1 MRAYQDT
8 YKILSEIGH
17 GGMGT
22 VYLVKHETMGVL
34 RAMKAVPKDADT
46 SELPAEVEI
55 LTNLEHPCLVKII
68 DVFEDPCYV
77 YIVQDYI
84 QGINMAKRLEK
95 VRRFSEEDVRK
106 WAKQLCEALRYLHE
120 PKRYEHRPSIIH
132 RDIKPGNI
140 MMTPSGD
147 IKLID
152 FGIAKKFKDAA
163 TADSIHIGTLGY
175 AAPEQFND
183 ARTDAR
189 TDIYGLGATLHH
201 MITGQKPVPFALK
214 PARELNKSC
223 SEGLEYIIQKC
234 TQTDPRH
241 RYQSVAELQRDLEN
255 IENFGNMRERRKRRE
270 GFKLAGC
277 FMIFA
282 LGVFLASYGAETVRA
297 EQQAA
302 YREQYEQGMV
312 MLDAGDIDAA
322 GEILYAADKSANRGD
337 GHKAIAAAY
346 MNNDNGER
354 CLSVIKDTVAKYP
367 EMTHDA
373 ELNYYWGLALE
384 DLGSNAEALSR
395 FKTAAENAPDNIIYK
410 YYLARA
416 YAKNGQS
423 GDAEAVLQEVKGRT
437 NESITAFVHGG
448 ILEAQSSTAK
458 AAEQYKLCIDTA
470 KEDEICIAAYRELA
484 NLYRNSRSHD
494 AAALDNEITVLKG
507 MRRAYPND
515 EQAFVLERLGEACY
529 TKSNFAADDE
539 AATELRQ
546 ESVSCFKELI
556 SLGYSRAST
565 YLNIAIVCQ
574 RMADYDGA
582 EEALMQM
589 LDKYPQNSDAYVQL
603 AFLVAEREGAK
614 PQSKRNYS
622 AMADYYKKAVEL
634 GASGEKIQRLEGV
647 IADLRSAGWIR

>member
-95 VRRFSEEDVRK
+95 VRRFSEDDVRK

-201 MITGQKPVPFALK
+201 MITGQKPAPFALK

-282 LGVFLASYGAETVRA
+282 LGVFLASYGAEMVRA

-312 MLDAGDIDAA
+312 LLDAGDIDAA
-322 GEILYAADKSANRGD
+322 GAILYAADKSANRGD

-354 CLSVIKDTVAKYP
+354 CLSVIRDTVAKYP

-384 DLGSNAEALSR
+384 AL
-395 FKTAAENAPDNIIYK
+395 
-410 YYLARA
+410 
-416 YAKNGQS
+416 
-423 GDAEAVLQEVKGRT
+423 
-437 NESITAFVHGG
+437 
-448 ILEAQSSTAK
+448 
-458 AAEQYKLCIDTA
+458 
-470 KEDEICIAAYRELA
+470 
-484 NLYRNSRSHD
+484 
-494 AAALDNEITVLKG
+494 
-507 MRRAYPND
+507 
-515 EQAFVLERLGEACY
+515 
-529 TKSNFAADDE
+529 
-539 AATELRQ
+539 
-546 ESVSCFKELI
+546 
-556 SLGYSRAST
+556 
-565 YLNIAIVCQ
+565 
-574 RMADYDGA
+574 
-582 EEALMQM
+582 
-589 LDKYPQNSDAYVQL
+589 
-603 AFLVAEREGAK
+603 
-614 PQSKRNYS
+614 
-622 AMADYYKKAVEL
+622 
-634 GASGEKIQRLEGV
+634 
-647 IADLRSAGWIR
+647 